1 MAEITRLAA
10 SEPTASAVA
19 DAIRNGDTRRLA
31 GLLAEHPRL
40 ATAALVD
47 DKGAGRTLLH
57 IATDWPGHFP
67 NVAATIALLADA
79 GADPNIGLI
88 DSPVD
93 ACETPLHWAASSNDV
108 AAIHALLDS
117 GADIEA
123 PGAIFTAG
131 TAMSDA
137 VVFAQWDAARALL
150 ARGASAA
157 PWQAAALGL
166 LDQVQAAFGQSEGG
180 EEVTAALWHA
190 CHAGQQEV
198 AEYLVDRGGD
208 IDWVGFNDWTPL
220 KAAEEGG
227 HKALAKRLRARARG

>member
-1 MAEITRLAA
+1 MAGITRMAA
-10 SEPTASAVA
+10 SEPAASAAA
-19 DAIRNGDTRRLA
+19 DAIRKGDTGRLA
-31 GLLAEHPRL
+31 GLLAAHPGL
-40 ATAALVD
+40 AAAAVVD

-67 NVAATIALLADA
+67 NVAATIELLANA
-79 GADPNIGLI
+79 GADPGIGLI

-108 AAIHALLDS
+108 AAIDALLDN

-123 PGAIFTAG
+123 PGAIFTGG
-131 TAMSDA
+131 TPMSDA
-137 VVFAQWDAARALL
+137 VVFGQWDAARALL
-150 ARGASAA
+150 RRGAQTT

-180 EEVTAALWHA
+180 ADVTAALWHA

-198 AEYLVDRGGD
+198 AEYLVDCGGD

-220 KAAEEGG
+220 RAAKEGG
-227 HKALAKRLRARARG
+227 HKALAKRLRARAHG